1 MNLLYKP
8 LHKGLPI
15 LVCLLLLS
23 ACAKENDNSNHELD
37 SELEALLTS
46 SSNGEG
52 LSFFQFPSSDDFASI
67 PQDPKNPITAEKVS
81 LGKLLFHE
89 TGIAVN
95 PKKPEGTGTYSCAS
109 CHHFKAGFQACRIQ
123 GVADGG
129 LGFGI
134 SGESRVNHPTYLHGE
149 LDVQPIRTPSTLNV
163 AYQKNMLWN
172 GQFGATHL
180 NEGTEAQWTE
190 ETPKA
195 VNHLG
200 FEGVETQAI
209 AGMDVHRLAIKNSIA
224 EMSET
229 YRDLFEDAYPE
240 TSSEERFT
248 IENAGKAIAAY
259 ERTLFANEAPF
270 QQWLKGDFNA
280 LTDAQKR
287 GAILFFGEAQCNSCH
302 TGPAL
307 NSMEFHALGMN
318 DLQGFGVYGNGP
330 QEGDK
335 QGRGGFT
342 KQAEDMYKFKVP
354 QLYNLKDSPFYGHGS
369 SFNSVEDVVRY
380 KNAALAENAEVPTS
394 QLAAEFVPLSLNE
407 QEILDLSNFIEN
419 ALYDPNLQRYIPE
432 SLPSGN
438 CFPNNDAMSKSDLG
452 CE

>member
-8 LHKGLPI
+8 LTTGLSI
-15 LVCLLLLS
+15 FLCLFFLS
-23 ACAKENDNSNHELD
+23 ACTKENDNTNNQLD
-37 SELEALLTS
+37 SELETLLTVA
-46 SSNGEG
+46 SNNIG
-52 LSFFQFPSSDDFASI
+52 LNYFQFPASNDFAAI
-67 PQDPKNPITAEKVS
+67 PQDPKNPITAEKVT

-95 PKKPEGTGTYSCAS
+95 PKRPEGAGTYACAS

-129 LGFGI
+129 IGFGI
-134 SGESRVNHPTYLHGE
+134 SGEGRINDPLYLHSE
-149 LDVQPIRTPSTLNV
+149 LDVQPIRTPTTLNV
-163 AYQKNMLWN
+163 AYQKNVLWN

-180 NEGTEAQWTE
+180 NEGTETEWTE
-190 ETPKA
+190 NTPKA

-209 AGMDVHRLAIKNSIA
+209 AGLGVHRMAIKNSIV
-224 EMSET
+224 EMSNT
-229 YRDLFEDAYPE
+229 YRDLFETVYPE
-240 TSSEERFT
+240 ASSEERFT
-248 IENAGKAIAAY
+248 TENAGKAIAAY

-270 QQWLKGDFNA
+270 QEWLKGDFNA

-287 GAILFFGEAQCNSCH
+287 GAILFFGKAQCNNCH

-318 DLQGFGVYGNGP
+318 DLQGFGVYGEAP
-330 QEGDK
+330 KEADK

-342 KQAEDMYKFKVP
+342 QQAEDMYKFKVP

-369 SFNSVEDVVRY
+369 SFKNVEEVVRY
-380 KNAALAENAEVPTS
+380 KNEAIAENTVVLES
-394 QLAAEFVPLSLNE
+394 QLAADFVPLGLNE

-419 ALYDPNLQRYIPE
+419 ALHDPNLQRYVPE

-438 CFPNNDAMSKSDLG
+438 CFPNNDTVSKADLG